1 MKDDVDEGLVIAT
14 PNELAAMRAA
24 MPNDGIVEYGKVN
37 IDLVLERWKF
47 QCDRENEAFLARW
60 LGEHPPEI
68 DQPAEKPARRR
79 KPGLRRLIAQA
90 EKTGKTVTSVT
101 TPDGH
106 TLTFGEPQS
115 SEANNPW
122 LVDLDKV
129 TKQ

>member
-1 MKDDVDEGLVIAT
+1 VPEHNVEERLVIAT
-14 PNELAAMRAA
+14 LDELAV
-24 MPNDGIVEYGKVN
+24 MPNDGIAEYGKVN
-37 IDLVLERWKF
+37 IDLVLERWKA
-47 QCDRENEAFLARW
+47 QCDRENGTFLAQW
-60 LGEHPPEI
+60 LAEHPPEVY
-68 DQPAEKPARRR
+68 QPAEKPARHR
-79 KPGLRRLIAQA
+79 KPGLGRLIAQM
-90 EKTGKTVTSVT
+90 EKAGKTVTSIT

>member
-1 MKDDVDEGLVIAT
+1 MLVRTSDGDEFRSQTVEVKIPGLELSLGANHPNPFNPQTTIPYVVPPGSAPVRVRLAIYDTSGRLVRLLVDEEQTG
-14 PNELAAMRAA
+14 
-24 MPNDGIVEYGKVN
+24 G
-37 IDLVLERWKF
+37 
-47 QCDRENEAFLARW
+47 ARDVVW
-60 LGEHPPEI
+60 RGE
-68 DQPAEKPARRR
+68 DSA
-79 KPGLRRLIAQA
+79 
-90 EKTGKTVTSVT
+90 GKTVTSVT

>member
-1 MKDDVDEGLVIAT
+1 MTGVDHLHAC
-14 PNELAAMRAA
+14 
-24 MPNDGIVEYGKVN
+24 
-37 IDLVLERWKF
+37 DLVVGQRN
-47 QCDRENEAFLARW
+47 Q
-60 LGEHPPEI
+60 PE
-68 DQPAEKPARRR
+68 PELVNARRR
-79 KPGLRRLIAQA
+79 KPGMRRLIAQA
-90 EKTGKTVTSVT
+90 EKAGKTVTSVT